1 MHTNNYMCTTLY
13 TAVLHDAVLY
23 CIQYRRWCSAGRP
36 LGPLL
41 LYLVLHQV
49 VCAIATD
56 SECASLLF
64 HRWYIDDGVV
74 AGPISAVVT
83 CAYYDKS
90 LGPPLG
96 LHINLSKCELFSVHV
111 DDLNMFPDEMKKSN
125 VPHFDIHVLYYLGP
139 QLEIF
144 SFVPNM
150 LLKRVQTPPGCPAI
164 SPGGIFRSSCSHAST
179 PSMWE
184 FLQVDTL
191 GQNYPTFFSW

>member
-1 MHTNNYMCTTLY
+1 MCTTLY
-13 TAVLHDAVLY
+13 TAARYMMQCYIVY
-23 CIQYRRWCSAGRP
+23 STAGVQQGDP

-41 LYLVLHQV
+41 FYLVLHQV
-49 VCAIATD
+49 VCVVATD

-64 HRWYIDDGVV
+64 YWWYIDDGVV
-74 AGPISAVVT
+74 AGPISAVVHVLSIVK
-83 CAYYDKS
+83 A

-96 LHINLSKCELFSVHV
+96 LHINLSKCELFSV
-111 DDLNMFPDEMKKSN
+111 DDLNMIPDEMKN
-125 VPHFDIHVLYYLGP
+125 LTCLILIYMYLGP

-144 SFVPNM
+144 SFVPSM
-150 LLKRVQTPPGCPAI
+150 LLKSVQTPPDCPAI

-191 GQNYPTFFSW
+191 GQNYPTFISW

>member
-36 LGPLL
+36 LGPLP

-64 HRWYIDDGVV
+64 RRWYIDDDVV
-74 AGPISAVVT
+74 AGPISAVVHVLS
-83 CAYYDKS
+83 A

-96 LHINLSKCELFSVHV
+96 LHINLSKCDLFSV
-111 DDLNMFPDEMKKSN
+111 MTSICSQMKGKN
-125 VPHFDIHVLYYLGP
+125 LTCLILIYMYLGP
-139 QLEIF
+139 QLEIEIF
-144 SFVPNM
+144 SFVPSTCM
-150 LLKRVQTPPGCPAI
+150 LLKSIWTPPSCPAI
-164 SPGGIFRSSCSHAST
+164 SPGGIFRSSCSHL
-179 PSMWE
+179 SMWE
-184 FLQVDTL
+184 FLQFDSL